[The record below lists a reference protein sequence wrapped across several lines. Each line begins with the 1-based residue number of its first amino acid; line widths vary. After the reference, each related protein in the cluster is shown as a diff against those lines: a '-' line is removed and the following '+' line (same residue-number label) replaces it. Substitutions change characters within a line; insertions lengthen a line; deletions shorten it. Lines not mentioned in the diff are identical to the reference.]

1 MMILGV
7 ITLSKKGAYYEYTVM
22 NIFEENGYATVR
34 TVGSGAGTKKPKPDI
49 VASNG
54 NNTYAIE
61 VKQRNDEVLYITTTQ
76 VQELKKFSSVFGAT
90 PLIVFKFGRR
100 PFYVVT
106 VDSLHRKSSK
116 NYKIT
121 VADATTDLN
130 TFITKSI

>member
-7 ITLSKKGAYYEYTVM
+7 ITMSKKGSYYEYQVM
-22 NIFEENGYATVR
+22 NIFEQYGYATIR

-49 VASNG
+49 VASNSY
-54 NNTYAIE
+54 NTYAIE
-61 VKQRNDEVLYITTTQ
+61 VKQRKNEVLYISVAQ
-76 VQELKKFSSVFGAT
+76 VQELKKFSSTFGAT